1 MKKII
6 ILIFALTAISSAHTY
21 FDIYNKISGKIV
33 KTYTDESCKEYG
45 ESKGKLALFDEDQLM
60 SDAIWTKKMKMD
72 GITFDKNRKFLVV
85 SCDSTVLG
93 IYDPTLFGYSIQYE
107 VKNRWE

>member
-6 ILIFALTAISSAHTY
+6 ILVLAITAISSAHTY
-21 FDIYNKISGKIV
+21 LDIYNKISGKIV

-45 ESKGKLALFDEDQLM
+45 ESNGKLALFDDDQLRT
-60 SDAIWTKKMKMD
+60 DAIWTKKMKMD
-72 GITFDKNRKFLVV
+72 GVTFEEKRKFLVV

-93 IYDPTLFGYSIQYE
+93 IYDPTFFGYSIQYE
-107 VKNRWE
+107 VKNPWE